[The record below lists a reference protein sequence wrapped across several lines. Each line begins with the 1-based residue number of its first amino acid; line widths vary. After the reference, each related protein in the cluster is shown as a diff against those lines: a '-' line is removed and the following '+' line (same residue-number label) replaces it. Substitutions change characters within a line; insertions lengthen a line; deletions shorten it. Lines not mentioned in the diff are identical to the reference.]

1 MSDWFR
7 STVPEDPP
15 CASLRSCGTG
25 TTTELACFCY
35 RAPAN
40 LAPVSLT
47 GLFRRVLG
55 IYFAGRGVPPAWLGN
70 IGNMAVLF
78 SIVVNKPDYQ
88 FSL

>member
-1 MSDWFR
+1 MSDWLR
-7 STVPEDPP
+7 STVPENPP
-15 CASLRSCGTG
+15 CASLCSCGTG

-47 GLFRRVLG
+47 GLFCRALG
-55 IYFAGRGVPPAWLGN
+55 IYFAVRGVPPARLGN
-70 IGNMAVLF
+70 TGNMAVLF